1 MELYTLCPGFSR
13 QEKGLLF
20 WNFFL
25 FFFAVS
31 GLSKQDFFYEPS
43 KKLEKKL
50 YLWIILIY
58 TVFDLL
64 LFLGGV
70 VHGEQAVKD

>member
-1 MELYTLCPGFSR
+1 MSGFFKAGKR
-13 QEKGLLF
+13 NVVLE
-20 WNFFL
+20 FFPVL
-25 FFFAVS
+25 FFAVS
-31 GLSKQDFFYEPS
+31 GLSKQEFFYEPS

>member
-1 MELYTLCPGFSR
+1 MELGRKKECCFGIFSCS
-13 QEKGLLF
+13 
-20 WNFFL
+20 
-25 FFFAVS
+25 FFAVS
-31 GLSKQDFFYEPS
+31 GLSKQEFFYEPS